1 MEKFREETYIPKNQR
16 KKIILLSD
24 DLRMPSGVGT
34 MSKEI
39 IMQTC
44 QTFNW
49 FQVGAAIN
57 HPEAGKL
64 IDLSSEVAKETGVDD
79 ASVRLLPYNGY
90 GDEMLIR
97 QLLIYEKP
105 DAILHY
111 TDPRFWIW
119 LYQMEHEVRQQ
130 VPLLFYHVWDNLPYP
145 MYNKPYYE
153 SCDWFGCISKQTL
166 NIVRNVWKEVDASML
181 DYIPHGIDSKKFFPI
196 TEDMKEEYA
205 RMNNI
210 KSVIFKDLGEEP
222 KFVIFYN
229 NRNIRRKQTSNIIL
243 AFSKFVDDLPEN
255 LKNKVVLL
263 LHTQPVDPNGTD
275 LPVVADVLAPGKVVM
290 FSPNRIDYKELNCL
304 YNIADVTINM
314 SNAEGFGLSTAESIM
329 AGTPI
334 IATVTG
340 GLQDQ
345 MRFLEN
351 GKPIEFNSEWS
362 SNSDGR
368 VKGTNGEWAFP
379 LFPRTRSITG
389 SPMTPYIFDDYSD
402 WEDAAKVLREV
413 YELGRE
419 ERKRRGKLGR
429 EWMLTEE
436 SGMEAR
442 EMGKRFIRGINK
454 AINSWKPRE
463 RFNIY
468 KI

>member
-1 MEKFREETYIPKNQR
+1 MDKFRESTYLPKNQR
-16 KKIILLSD
+16 KRILLLSD

-34 MSKEI
+34 MSREI
-39 IMQTC
+39 VLQTC

-64 IDLSSEVAKETGVDD
+64 LDLSADIIKETNIPDPDVK
-79 ASVRLLPYNGY
+79 VLPYNGY

-97 QLLIYEKP
+97 QILQVEKI

-119 LYQMEHEVRQQ
+119 LYQMEHEIRQKI
-130 VPLLFYHVWDNLPYP
+130 PLLFYHVWDNLPYP

-153 SCDWFGCISKQTL
+153 SCDWFGCISRQTE
-166 NIVRNVWKEVDASML
+166 NIVRNVWKDVNPSQL
-181 DYIPHGIDSKKFFPI
+181 DYIPHGIDKKKFFPI
-196 TEDMKEEYA
+196 EETMTEEVERLKRIKE
-205 RMNNI
+205 I
-210 KSVIFKDLGEEP
+210 IFKNLEP
-222 KFVIFYN
+222 SFIILYN

-243 AFSKFVDDLPEN
+243 AFNEFLKLLPQDVAEKAA
-255 LKNKVVLL
+255 LV

-275 LPVVADVLAPGKVVM
+275 LPAVASVLAPNKNIF
-290 FSPNRIDYKELNCL
+290 FSGARIDYKDLNCL
-304 YNIADVTINM
+304 YNLADVTINM

-345 MRFLEN
+345 MRFLDEN
-351 GKPIEFNSEWS
+351 GKPIQFNSDWG

-368 VKGTNGEWAFP
+368 IKNTHGEWSFP
-379 LFPRTRSITG
+379 LFPRTRSVTG

-402 WEDAAKVLREV
+402 WNDAAIVLKEI
-413 YELGRE
+413 YDLGRE
-419 ERKRRGKLGR
+419 ERKRRGKIGR

-436 SGMEAR
+436 SGMEAQ
-442 EMGKRFIRGINK
+442 EMGKRFINGINK
-454 AINSWKPRE
+454 TFDNWKPRKKY
-463 RFNIY
+463 NIY